1 MPVPI
6 SKHMRAMSLATIYMY
21 IVYIYI
27 YINIYIVIC
36 AMTKLHSHMAMHF
49 IYILSPKEQGSK
61 HQARA
66 DNKGMVAPRAR
77 KWESGEHNGLHHTEC
92 T

>member
-1 MPVPI
+1 MCHDEAPQ
-6 SKHMRAMSLATIYMY
+6 
-21 IVYIYI
+21 
-27 YINIYIVIC
+27 
-36 AMTKLHSHMAMHF
+36 SHGNAL
-49 IYILSPKEQGSK
+49 YTLSPKEEQGSK
-61 HQARA
+61 HRARA